1 MNIVILISLL
11 VPSVAVV
18 LYVISRSSLLKL
30 ADKSSD
36 TQGMI
41 LQVVI
46 VIIVTLVIIGITFIA
61 LLSRY
66 HQGKDTPDEETS
78 NAPISTLQLF

>member
-11 VPSVAVV
+11 IPSAAVV

-41 LQVVI
+41 LQAVI

-66 HQGKDTPDEETS
+66 HQEETPDEETS
-78 NAPISTLQLF
+78 SASISTLQLF